1 MVEKNY
7 ETECPPLYDA
17 IESVEYPADWKKV
30 TTLLKEDD
38 AAKQAGMWVTRYDA
52 EDKNKVKWS
61 QLPLHLAIVCQAP
74 YEVIE
79 TLVQL
84 YPQALQ
90 CTDDQHMLPL
100 HLALRHG
107 SSDDVVVLFLN
118 EFPDA
123 INAKGKNGRTAVD
136 CALRAKDKTRG
147 RMLELF
153 VEKTRSCLSK
163 NVLRDRSTM
172 KAELGVLKSELESQY
187 KVMDKL
193 RAEATQAKAEL
204 KEAIQ
209 ERMAAQAD
217 LIEKT
222 KELARRNA
230 VMTEEEKE
238 REDELKTIKLTE
250 ALNLRHK
257 VEELEKENKQ
267 LVLDQIN
274 ARNESEDL
282 RQELSAVQEIVNRSA
297 QASPKDWLKMKREV
311 EMIRAY
317 NLDKAREE
325 AQREYAGLKL
335 ELERTIQAA
344 KATESMVKTEL
355 HDELYKIKK
364 SVDQLQPDDRSL
376 RTRDD
381 MAALRSEVSALKA
394 DIKNRADASKTKVE
408 LSVLKKAMEM
418 ELRETEGKTHEE
430 LETLRR
436 AIALSNTDNL
446 YNKTNEE
453 MAIVKAELS
462 QLKKE
467 MSLFELANKT
477 KKDVDDL
484 LASMKSLLSETG
496 GSKPLWALEKKL
508 KAINSKISKAESEE
522 VIALQPSVDSLK
534 AEMKKL
540 QACAR
545 VQEKAASLKE
555 AIEAALK
562 GTQGK
567 TNDYLS
573 KLKKQTKGLVDGLD
587 KKDTKELIKIESSL
601 ANVKDEFK
609 EAKVAT
615 KMQHAWTDLNK
626 AVNRQLEKA
635 TEASVKEVYSVKK
648 ALDAI
653 DVDSKERKELKK
665 KVVDD
670 IKADHSAKEKD
681 LLDIKK
687 SLDALD
693 VKKIE
698 VSDSDAW
705 ATVRKELQSLEVS
718 LLAKQVIEISAIE
731 TDLLVMKKVVAA
743 IGFESGD
750 VREEVR
756 DEMEA
761 MKANLKNRN
770 DSESSLK
777 REISDLQQK
786 ASQARSSAKN
796 NGGVKHFL
804 SRHFSSRSKG
814 DFSDRSLSGKWSRRS
829 SKDEDDI
836 VKTSHNR
843 VPSVV
848 IPPALSNGASVDLAD
863 SSDNSESSAAKMSP
877 IKMER
882 TLSKTVVQKNGEVE
896 LEAIADLAQ

>member
-1 MVEKNY
+1 MVSTLASVPEADDETVMVEKNY
-7 ETECPPLYDA
+7 ETECTPLYNA

-38 AAKQAGMWVTRYDA
+38 TPIQARIWVTRFDA

-74 YEVIE
+74 FEVIE
-79 TLVQL
+79 TLVQM

-118 EFPDA
+118 EFPEA
-123 INAKGKNGRTAVD
+123 VNAKGKNGRTAVD

-172 KAELGVLKSELESQY
+172 KAELGVLKAELESQY
-187 KVMDKL
+187 KVMDKF
-193 RAEATQAKAEL
+193 RAEVSQAQADVREATH
-204 KEAIQ
+204 
-209 ERMAAQAD
+209 ERIAAQAD
-217 LIEKT
+217 LFEIT
-222 KELARRNA
+222 KELERRNA
-230 VMTEEEKE
+230 FMTEEEKE
-238 REDELKTIKLTE
+238 QEDELKTIKLTE
-250 ALNLRHK
+250 VLDLRHK
-257 VEELEKENKQ
+257 VDELEQENKQ
-267 LVLDQIN
+267 LELDQIK
-274 ARNESEDL
+274 AREESEDL
-282 RQELSAVQEIVNRSA
+282 RQELSAVQEIVNSNA

-325 AQREYAGLKL
+325 TQREYAGLKL

-364 SVDQLQPDDRSL
+364 SVDQLQPDDKSL

-381 MAALRSEVSALKA
+381 MAALRSEVSAMKA
-394 DIKNRADASKTKVE
+394 DIKSRANASKTKVE

-418 ELRETEGKTHEE
+418 ELRETEGKTQEE

-436 AIALSNTDNL
+436 AIALANTDGL
-446 YNKTNEE
+446 HNKTTEE
-453 MAIVKAELS
+453 MALVKAELS

-484 LASMKSLLSETG
+484 RASMKSLLSETG
-496 GSKPLWALEKKL
+496 GSKPQWALEKKL
-508 KAINSKISKAESEE
+508 KTINSKISKAESKE
-522 VIALQPSVDSLK
+522 VIALQPSVNSLK

-555 AIEAALK
+555 AIDKSLK

-567 TNDYLS
+567 TNDRLS
-573 KLKKQTKGLVDGLD
+573 KLKKQTKSLVDGLD
-587 KKDTKELIKIESSL
+587 KKDTKELIKIEKSL
-601 ANVKDEFK
+601 AIVKDEYK

-615 KMQHAWTDLNK
+615 KIQHAWSDLSK
-626 AVNRQLEKA
+626 AVNRQIEKA
-635 TEASVKEVYSVKK
+635 TEATVKEVYSVKK

-653 DVDSKERKELKK
+653 DVDLKERKELKK

-670 IKADHSAKEKD
+670 IKAERNAKEKD

-687 SLDALD
+687 SLDAID

-705 ATVRKELQSLEVS
+705 ATVRKELQSLEAS
-718 LLAKQVIEISAIE
+718 LLAKQVIEISAVEADI
-731 TDLLVMKKVVAA
+731 LVMKKVVAA

-756 DEMEA
+756 EEVEA
-761 MKANLKNRN
+761 MKANLER
-770 DSESSLK
+770 
-777 REISDLQQK
+777 DLEVK
-786 ASQARSSAKN
+786 ANQAQLSAKN

-814 DFSDRSLSGKWSRRS
+814 DFSDRSLSGKWSRFS
-829 SKDEDDI
+829 SKDEDEI
-836 VKTSHNR
+836 VKSSHHK

-863 SSDNSESSAAKMSP
+863 SSDNSESSGAKMSS
-877 IKMER
+877 IKMKR
-882 TLSKTVVQKNGEVE
+882 TLSKTVVQGNGEVE
-896 LEAIADLAQ
+896 LEAQ